1 MTSCCAGAA
10 TTPRCGGCSRA
21 ASSAPPLSRRRNRRQ
36 PFPPRRTRPIFG
48 AMAKPPDKSKKP
60 KDPARPTR
68 AKASRPD
75 APATPDSLADLLNPG
90 INKGT
95 AGLGSG
101 TGGLQ
106 PPPDNSFDR
115 RADFSAAHKARKSA
129 RKSTPKPAEGFSEA
143 PQSDYTGSPI
153 SGLDPRL
160 AKELGLGGEEEA
172 ATLPSPASGGGK
184 EKMQGEVK
192 KADPKYR

>member
-1 MTSCCAGAA
+1 
-10 TTPRCGGCSRA
+10 
-21 ASSAPPLSRRRNRRQ
+21 
-36 PFPPRRTRPIFG
+36 
-48 AMAKPPDKSKKP
+48 MAKPPKKP
-60 KDPARPTR
+60 QKTKRDPARPTR
-68 AKASRPD
+68 AKAARPD
-75 APATPDSLADLLNPG
+75 EAATPDALADLLNPA

-101 TGGLQ
+101 TGNNPNLQ
-106 PPPDNSFDR
+106 PPPDNSFER

-172 ATLPSPASGGGK
+172 PTLPSPASGGR
-184 EKMQGEVK
+184 EKREGQPAV
-192 KADPKYR
+192 